1 MATKKTNKKDPLK
14 SKNEW
19 TITEF
24 QMWLHG
30 AYSLQGEDWVPTAD
44 QWEMIVDIIY
54 KLKDRKVAA
63 APRQPVMPVMQPM
76 SQPMMGPGPM
86 MQQDSVLGGGG
97 DGANP
102 AFDPDANLP
111 PEASMSRAQLEAAS
125 KNGTLNS
132 GQKAIKTA
140 NIDTSKGY
148 NSGFE

>member
-14 SKNEW
+14 SKSEW
-19 TITEF
+19 TVTEF

-30 AYSLQGEDWVPTAD
+30 AYSLQGEDWVPSAE

-63 APRQPVMPVMQPM
+63 VPRAPVMPVMP
-76 SQPMMGPGPM
+76 PMMGSPGPM
-86 MQQDSVLGGGG
+86 MQPESSVLGAG

-111 PEASMSRAQLEAAS
+111 PEVNMSRAQLEAAA

-132 GQKAIKTA
+132 GQKAVKTA